1 MLCAWC
7 LCGFHIPCDPMTVLI
22 GQGTQGVGDLVT
34 GEASVREDLTLL
46 SGRACGAHL

>member
-1 MLCAWC
+1 MC
-7 LCGFHIPCDPMTVLI
+7 LVSLWVPRSCDPMIVLI